1 MRPLTASRRRPPAV
15 VPGLRTST
23 LAVCTLLGLG
33 ISSLAPQVAQAELL
47 LIDGQVRVRTADVP
61 TPTRGMTMRSV
72 EERFGAPENRAP
84 TVGQPPITRWDYP
97 GFSVYFEHDR
107 VLHSVVRGS

>member
-1 MRPLTASRRRPPAV
+1 MRPLLML
-15 VPGLRTST
+15 GLLALGT
-23 LAVCTLLGLG
+23 LAP
-33 ISSLAPQVAQAELL
+33 AAQAELL
-47 LIDGQVRVRTADVP
+47 LVDGQVRVRAADVP
-61 TPTRGMTMRSV
+61 TPSRGMTMRSV